1 MSSTFASFLSLFRI
15 NHSKSSRQFAST
27 LRESQESLLSSSREH
42 LYPESRETILNRYP
56 SQSPRTPRRC
66 LPDDDIPAERQFFQ
80 SEASRRNAPSMI
92 HENKSYYDAPEYHY
106 HHQPQQMYHEYEPPP
121 PSPYYQHPHSNRGYG
136 GYNDYNAYGGGGGY
150 YSDYDYR
157 RSVPVSPATSMRS
170 SRAGSPTRS
179 GSRPTSP
186 HHPRRRGNSPT
197 NSVYSTRS
205 YSRRSSPTA
214 TPTLS
219 RRSSRAN
226 SPHEKPRV
234 PDYYETQEYI
244 RKASIR
250 LRDIT
255 TPSPSSSRVSS
266 RVSSARS
273 SRAASPSSSRHA
285 NSDLENILM
294 VAKNQ
299 ADPKS
304 KIVFVRETFQVIPST
319 ETDNS
324 DATSRNMNENLPMLK
339 NHNLVKINTEE
350 TQMLVGAPFG
360 DVNPKMQH
368 NTKKSPSEERIK
380 VIDDNKSDT
389 VFCDKPGKVDIG
401 VNTDT
406 EDDFEERTSVITQG
420 SASSSRVDKGILVDL
435 SKAGITNIEEMLES
449 LSRRVR
455 NVETMEKD
463 LVDNDDSARAESV
476 ASMVS
481 STSSKGKEKKK
492 DAVADKEAHSMIRRQ
507 SVIIEGL
514 TLETDELRRRC
525 QMLEDEIDSV
535 QVDDLQQKL
544 DKVEGKLEETE
555 NYCYQVVEE
564 NVELKSE
571 IENLETEI
579 SEVQDTFRDKDA
591 KEFKKTKWE
600 LENLAKTCRN
610 LQLKLGK
617 AQAKASRLRQEKEE
631 IEEQQKEQ
639 QLWKTT
645 AVVAAA
651 ALAVLHLVNKYK

>member
-1 MSSTFASFLSLFRI
+1 
-15 NHSKSSRQFAST
+15 
-27 LRESQESLLSSSREH
+27 
-42 LYPESRETILNRYP
+42 
-56 SQSPRTPRRC
+56 
-66 LPDDDIPAERQFFQ
+66 
-80 SEASRRNAPSMI
+80 
-92 HENKSYYDAPEYHY
+92 
-106 HHQPQQMYHEYEPPP
+106 
-121 PSPYYQHPHSNRGYG
+121 
-136 GYNDYNAYGGGGGY
+136 
-150 YSDYDYR
+150 
-157 RSVPVSPATSMRS
+157 
-170 SRAGSPTRS
+170 
-179 GSRPTSP
+179 
-186 HHPRRRGNSPT
+186 
-197 NSVYSTRS
+197 
-205 YSRRSSPTA
+205 
-214 TPTLS
+214 
-219 RRSSRAN
+219 
-226 SPHEKPRV
+226 
-234 PDYYETQEYI
+234 
-244 RKASIR
+244 
-250 LRDIT
+250 
-255 TPSPSSSRVSS
+255 
-266 RVSSARS
+266 
-273 SRAASPSSSRHA
+273 
-285 NSDLENILM
+285 M
-294 VAKNQ
+294 VAKKQ

-304 KIVFVRETFQVIPST
+304 KIVFVRETFQVIPSS
-319 ETDNS
+319 ETDHS
-324 DATSRNMNENLPMLK
+324 DATSGKLNENLPMLK
-339 NHNLVKINTEE
+339 NHNLVKVNTEE

-380 VIDDNKSDT
+380 VIDDTKND

-406 EDDFEERTSVITQG
+406 EDEFEDRTSVVTQG

-481 STSSKGKEKKK
+481 STSSKGKDKKK
-492 DAVADKEAHSMIRRQ
+492 DEVADKEAHSMIRRQ

-525 QMLEDEIDSV
+525 QMLEDEIDAAH
-535 QVDDLQQKL
+535 VDDLQQKL

-564 NVELKSE
+564 NVELKTE
-571 IENLETEI
+571 IETLEAEI